1 MLEWV
6 FYTNLGGTAEVTG
19 FCPFYSGQRSFLYP
33 IDKLTEII
41 QNKSKARLYC
51 KDGTVT
57 IEGEGANVIKTEK
70 PLQVLREYISH
81 IEKLRTARV
90 DAVLIGETLMR
101 SNNKKEALKSL
112 NGSPL

>member
-1 MLEWV
+1 MAPQKLQAFV
-6 FYTNLGGTAEVTG
+6 PFIVDKGLFYIQFTNLL
-19 FCPFYSGQRSFLYP
+19 Q
-33 IDKLTEII
+33 II

-70 PLQVLREYISH
+70 PLQVLREYITH
-81 IEKLRTARV
+81 IEKLGIAGV
-90 DAVLIGETLMR
+90 DSVLIGETLMR
-101 SNNKKEALKSL
+101 SDNKKEALKSL